1 MYTLISSK
9 DNPTVKQAHKL
20 LGSAHERK
28 SKRMYI
34 IEGQRLCGDALIS
47 GAAIET
53 LFFTEEAQARSA
65 DLIEC
70 LAAEAKNTVMLTQEL
85 FEKVSDTKTPQ
96 GICCVCKMPEDNAV
110 EIKQDGRYIALE
122 NISDPSNMGTIL
134 RTAEALGFD
143 GAIISTDSCDV
154 YNPKVLRGSMGA
166 VFRLP
171 VFHTDDFPKFMQ
183 ECKGRG
189 MRPIAA
195 VPDRNAVNITS
206 VRFFKGVLMCIGNE
220 GAGLTE
226 DTIRSCG
233 EKVTIPMTGRA
244 ESLNASISAA
254 ILMWEMS
261 RGK

>member
-20 LGSAHERK
+20 LNSAHERK
-28 SKRMYI
+28 SKKMFI

-47 GAAIET
+47 GAAIDT
-53 LFFTEEAQARSA
+53 LFFTEESQARSA
-65 DLIEC
+65 DLLEC
-70 LAAEAKNTVMLTQEL
+70 LAAEAENSIMLTPEL
-85 FEKVSDTKTPQ
+85 FEKVSDTKHPQ
-96 GICCVCKMPEDNAV
+96 GICCICKIPEENTEGV
-110 EIKQDGRYIALE
+110 KQEGRYIALE

-134 RTAEALGFD
+134 RTAEAFGFD
-143 GAIISTDSCDV
+143 GAIISRDSCDV

-171 VFHTDDFPKFMQ
+171 IFYTDDFPRFMQ

-206 VRFFKGVLMCIGNE
+206 VRFFRGVLMCIGNE

-226 DTIRSCG
+226 DTILSCG
-233 EKVTIPMTGRA
+233 EKVTIPMAGGA